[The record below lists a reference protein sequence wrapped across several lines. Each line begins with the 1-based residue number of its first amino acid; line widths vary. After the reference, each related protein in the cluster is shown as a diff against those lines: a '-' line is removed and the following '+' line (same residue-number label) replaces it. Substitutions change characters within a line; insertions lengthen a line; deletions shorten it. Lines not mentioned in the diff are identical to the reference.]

1 MPRRLSALPGSR
13 LRQGPRRM
21 EPDGALLQLHAR
33 AQHSRLRG
41 LCGRH
46 RTGHCPSPIRSCNRP
61 AVDMARSGGIL
72 APYRATAR
80 NCPPH
85 AYRSS
90 LREYLLS
97 LDRQSREYRV
107 ESSRKKYFAS
117 RLGRNSFIDS
127 VVPSLKRGGSRSSR
141 TLGTGC
147 DGRGSVRRA
156 GQMARGRMML
166 TRTAKSC
173 GPGAPTLALSLRKR
187 FRERRWQKSPVTG
200 EITKETVKTIV
211 QGMPVDA
218 VYLWLLTRVL
228 FLLHTRPRVQRA
240 SGIPCALLFEGH
252 KVSHYSGAM
261 RRENASACLNPR
273 RHREDQRA
281 ASKHSLHVVPGKR
294 APRVRPGIHNRRRI
308 LLS

>member
-1 MPRRLSALPGSR
+1 M
-13 LRQGPRRM
+13 
-21 EPDGALLQLHAR
+21 
-33 AQHSRLRG
+33 RG
-41 LCGRH
+41 
-46 RTGHCPSPIRSCNRP
+46 
-61 AVDMARSGGIL
+61 V
-72 APYRATAR
+72 
-80 NCPPH
+80 
-85 AYRSS
+85 
-90 LREYLLS
+90 
-97 LDRQSREYRV
+97 
-107 ESSRKKYFAS
+107 
-117 RLGRNSFIDS
+117 
-127 VVPSLKRGGSRSSR
+127 SRSSR

-240 SGIPCALLFEGH
+240 SGIPCALCCFEGGLLEQLGRT
-252 KVSHYSGAM
+252 VS
-261 RRENASACLNPR
+261 RECEGVSQLATSEPTGRN
-273 RHREDQRA
+273 D
-281 ASKHSLHVVPGKR
+281 
-294 APRVRPGIHNRRRI
+294 
-308 LLS
+308 